1 MAKVDIVKVEGGLL
15 CVLEMMQKVSYGE
28 EISDDHWKRYLS
40 Y

>member
-1 MAKVDIVKVEGGLL
+1 MAKVDTARVEGGLL
-15 CVLEMMQKVSYGE
+15 CVLEMTQKLSYGG